1 MMRLRTVMH
10 IDVNSA
16 YLAWEAVHALENGAT
31 LDYRTVP
38 AIVGGDPKTRRGI
51 VLAKSTPAKRYK
63 IQTGESIQSA
73 LKKCST
79 LRIIQPSYGLY
90 MACSNHL
97 KELLER
103 YTPAV
108 QRFSVDEY
116 FVDFSGFEQLHSNA
130 YQLAVRIKQAVKDEL
145 GYTVNIGISSN
156 KLLAKIAGDFEKPDR
171 VHTLYPE
178 EIKTKLW
185 PLPIGDLYMVGRR
198 TLPKL
203 RAMGLYTIGD
213 LAHADRNFLRFKL
226 KSFGDVLYDFA
237 HGIENSSIAPEDD
250 TPIKGIG
257 NSTTIK
263 YDITSAEDAHLVLLS
278 LCEMVGLRLR
288 TIDCRARLVA
298 VSIKAYDFKRI
309 SHQRKLFYDTD
320 LTSAIYSEAKALFDA
335 CWDGQPIR
343 HLGVRVG
350 ELSDQRQGQLTILD
364 GPDLRARQKLDQT
377 IDALRLKYG
386 AQIIARGSFIDSGM
400 SPVRGGTMNRVDYP
414 SMKSQL

>member
-1 MMRLRTVMH
+1 MMRPRTIMH

-31 LDYRTVP
+31 LDYRAIP

-51 VLAKSTPAKRYK
+51 VLAKSIPAKRYK

-73 LKKCST
+73 LKKCPT
-79 LRIIQPSYGLY
+79 LVIIHPSYGLY
-90 MACSNHL
+90 MACSRHL
-97 KELLER
+97 RELLAR

-108 QRFSVDEY
+108 QRFSVDEF
-116 FVDFSGFEQLHSNA
+116 FVDFSGFEQLYGDA
-130 YQLAVRIKQAVKDEL
+130 YQLALRMKQAVKDEL

-178 EIKTKLW
+178 EIKVKLW
-185 PLPIGDLYMVGRR
+185 PLPIGELYMVGRR

-203 RAMGLYTIGD
+203 QTMGLYTIGD
-213 LAHADRNFLRFKL
+213 LAHADRDVLRFKL
-226 KSFGDVLYDFA
+226 KSFGDLLYEFA
-237 HGIENSSIAPEDD
+237 HGIENSLIAPVDD
-250 TPIKGIG
+250 TPVKGIG

-263 YDITSAEDAHLVLLS
+263 YDITSANDAHLVLLS
-278 LCEMVGLRLR
+278 LCEMVGQRLR
-288 TIDCRARLVA
+288 KIKHRARLVA
-298 VSIKAYDFKRI
+298 VSIKSYDFKRV

-320 LTSAIYSEAKALFDA
+320 LTTAIYNEAKLLFDA
-335 CWDGQPIR
+335 SWDGQPIR

-350 ELSDQRQGQLTILD
+350 ELSNLQQRQLTILD